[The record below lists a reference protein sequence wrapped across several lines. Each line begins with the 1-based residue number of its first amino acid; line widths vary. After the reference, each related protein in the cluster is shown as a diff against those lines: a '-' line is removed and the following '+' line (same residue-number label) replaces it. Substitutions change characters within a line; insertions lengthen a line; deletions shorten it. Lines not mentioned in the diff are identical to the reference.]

1 MRSRTLIYLKMFGDS
16 LDGLSCLLKKKDLKC
31 FLEYRGMWLM
41 AKLLKEIRV
50 GSGICA
56 SQDYLVSCVTSL
68 LASIAKWLMRARL
81 ETWARTK
88 AVITF
93 IQASCK
99 GSTL

>member
-16 LDGLSCLLKKKDLKC
+16 LDGLSCLPTTKDLTC

-41 AKLLKEIRV
+41 VILLKEIRV

-93 IQASCK
+93 ILASCK

>member
-16 LDGLSCLLKKKDLKC
+16 LDGLSCLPTTKDLKC

-41 AKLLKEIRV
+41 VILLKEIRV

-68 LASIAKWLMRARL
+68 LASIAKWFMRARL

-99 GSTL
+99 GSTS

>member
-16 LDGLSCLLKKKDLKC
+16 LDGLSCLPTTKDLKC
-31 FLEYRGMWLM
+31 SLKYRVMLLM

-99 GSTL
+99 GSTS